1 MAKAKE
7 IIGLD
12 CDANVL
18 DWAAEVLR
26 VRFTEIVEARD
37 AAIDFTDIE
46 GVHQMRVAARRWRS
60 AVRDFL
66 LFVDKRPL
74 KRARREIKEI
84 ADALG
89 AVRDQDV
96 AILALEQ
103 LRSEAK
109 IEEITAGVEMFINER
124 TAIRS
129 QAQND
134 LIRAIAADRLHDLAE
149 NIASSIEKSVRAK
162 AKKSAAKQIRFNQA
176 GKTVVGASLNEFL
189 RLGTSLYNPFEIE
202 ELHEMRIA
210 AKRLRY
216 AIELYVSC
224 WGEKIAPFAEEVAK
238 MQSLLGEVHDAD
250 VWILDLSARLQD
262 GEREQKFPAAIWLL
276 SKFVKTRTANYRQ
289 ALELWSKWQ
298 TEDFGEKMRLIM

>member
-12 CDANVL
+12 CDASVL

-26 VRFTEIVEARD
+26 VRFLEIVEARD
-37 AAIDFTDIE
+37 RALDFTDIE

-60 AVRDFL
+60 ALRDFL

-103 LRSEAK
+103 LRTEAK
-109 IEEITAGVEMFINER
+109 IEEIAAGIELFISER
-124 TAIRS
+124 TVIRAE
-129 QAQND
+129 AQNE
-134 LIRAIAADRLHDLAE
+134 LIQAIAADRLHDLAE
-149 NIASSIEKSVRAK
+149 NVASSIEKAVRVK
-162 AKKSAAKQIRFNQA
+162 IKKNADKQISFNQA

-224 WGEKIAPFAEEVAK
+224 WGEKIAAFAEEIAN
-238 MQSLLGEVHDAD
+238 MQSLLGEIHDAD
-250 VWILDLSARLQD
+250 VWILDLSERLQN
-262 GEREQKFPAAIWLL
+262 GEHEQEFPAAIWLL

-298 TEDFGEKMRLIM
+298 TDDFGEKMRLIM